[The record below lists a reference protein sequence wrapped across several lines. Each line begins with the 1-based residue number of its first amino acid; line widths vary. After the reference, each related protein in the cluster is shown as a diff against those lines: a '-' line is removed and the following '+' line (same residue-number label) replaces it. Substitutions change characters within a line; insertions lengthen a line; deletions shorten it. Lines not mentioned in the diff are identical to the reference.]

1 MLSIKQFYGRQ
12 VAQRAAGMTGVA
24 LVLVCKRPALGIAKQ
39 RLAASLGREA
49 AMRIAEALL
58 ACALEDAGDWAGP
71 VVIAPAH
78 PSDYA
83 WAGTLLPQSRPN
95 VYIQPQATGN
105 LGQRLN
111 SLDRELRGMGLEQL
125 VYIGSD
131 APALAA
137 ADYAAVSNA
146 LPYYDSVLMP
156 AEDGGVVLMANRL
169 EWPML
174 SGLPWSTTRLG
185 TALAD
190 CCRAVGQ
197 SVATLRRSFDV
208 DEQDDLIRLETALSM
223 DQRPARRALRA
234 LVCDLVQQS
243 PQREAGHV

>member
-1 MLSIKQFYGRQ
+1 
-12 VAQRAAGMTGVA
+12 MTEVA
-24 LVLVCKRPALGIAKQ
+24 LILVCKRPASGIAKQ

-49 AMRIAEALL
+49 ATRVAEALL

-78 PSDYA
+78 PSDHA
-83 WAGTLLPQSRPN
+83 WADTLLPQLRPN
-95 VYIQPQATGN
+95 VYIRPQATGN

-111 SLDRELRGMGLEQL
+111 ILDRELRGMGLEQL

-131 APALAA
+131 APALMAS
-137 ADYAAVSNA
+137 DYAAVNEA
-146 LPYYDSVLMP
+146 LPSHNSVLMP
-156 AEDGGVVLMANRL
+156 ADDGGVVLMASRH
-169 EWPML
+169 EWPVL
-174 SGLPWSTTRLG
+174 GGLPWSTTRLG

-208 DEQDDLIRLETALSM
+208 DEQDDLIRLSTALSM
-223 DQRPARRALRA
+223 DQRPARRALHA
-234 LVCDLVQQS
+234 LACDLVQQS
-243 PQREAGHV
+243 RQREAGHVEF